1 MEKETKKENAGK
13 QNKRVVAKE
22 TREFRSNSFSLLLK
36 QQKYALEVYNCLNGS
51 DYKNP
56 EDVEILDVD
65 GGVSLTVRH
74 DAAFIIDSNLSIYEH
89 QSTVNPNMPLRI
101 LIYVSKLF
109 KSIARSG
116 DIFDEKLV
124 ELPFPRFVVFYNG
137 DDKWG
142 EDFELKL
149 SDAYKH
155 KGESPWLEL
164 RSRVINI
171 NPGHNEDLVGG
182 CGALNGYMTYVS
194 KVKEYRKEIGVE
206 AAVNKA
212 VDECIKENV
221 LGGFFKMYKDLIIN
235 DDLIDGTYETRLAR
249 KEKYVLRGVAENMLQ
264 MKMPLEQISEATKL
278 TVEEIKKIE
287 SDMYIDA

>member
-1 MEKETKKENAGK
+1 MKETKIENAAVQSKPG
-13 QNKRVVAKE
+13 AIKE

-56 EDVEILDVD
+56 EDVEVLDVD

-89 QSTVNPNMPLRI
+89 QSTINPNMPLRI

-116 DIFDEKLV
+116 DIFDEKLLK
-124 ELPFPRFVVFYNG
+124 LPFPRFVVFYNG

-155 KGESPWLEL
+155 KGEAPWLEL
-164 RSRVINI
+164 RCRVINI
-171 NPGHNEDLVGG
+171 NPGHNEELVGG

-194 KVKEYRKEIGVE
+194 KVKEYRKDIGVE

-249 KEKYVLRGVAENMLQ
+249 KEWYVRRDIAENMLRA
-264 MKMPLEQISEATKL
+264 KKDYKEISEMTRL
-278 TVEEIKKIE
+278 SIEEIKNIE
-287 SDMYIDA
+287 SEMFINV

>member
-13 QNKRVVAKE
+13 QNKPVVAKE

-36 QQKYALEVYNCLNGS
+36 QQKYALEVYNCLNDS

-89 QSTVNPNMPLRI
+89 QSTINPNMPLRI
-101 LIYVSKLF
+101 LIYVSNLF
-109 KSIARSG
+109 KAIIK
-116 DIFDEKLV
+116 DENIFGQYHVK
-124 ELPFPRFVVFYNG
+124 LPFPRFVVFYNG

-149 SDAYKH
+149 SDAYKY
-155 KGESPWLEL
+155 KGERPWLEL
-164 RSRVINI
+164 RCRVMNI
-171 NPGHNEDLVGG
+171 NPGHNENFISK
-182 CGALNGYMTYVS
+182 CNALNGYMTYVS
-194 KVKEYRKEIGVE
+194 KVKKYRGQIGIE

-221 LGGFFKMYKDLIIN
+221 LGGFFKMYKDVIIN
-235 DDLIDGTYETRLAR
+235 NDLIDGTYPTQL
-249 KEKYVLRGVAENMLQ
+249 KMHEKYVLRGVAENMLRA
-264 MKMPLEQISEATKL
+264 KKDYKEISEMTRL
-278 TVEEIKKIE
+278 SVEEIKKIE
-287 SDMYIDA
+287 SDMYTDA

>member
-1 MEKETKKENAGK
+1 MKETKIENAAVQGK
-13 QNKRVVAKE
+13 LGAIKE

-56 EDVEILDVD
+56 EDVEVLDVD

-89 QSTVNPNMPLRI
+89 QSTINPNMPLRI

-124 ELPFPRFVVFYNG
+124 KLPFPRFVVFYNG

-155 KGESPWLEL
+155 KGEAPWLEL
-164 RSRVINI
+164 KCRVINI
-171 NPGHNEDLVGG
+171 NPGHNEELVGG

-212 VDECIKENV
+212 VEECIKENV

-249 KEKYVLRGVAENMLQ
+249 KERYVRRDIAENMLRA
-264 MKMPLEQISEATKL
+264 KKDYKEISEMTRL
-278 TVEEIKKIE
+278 SIEEIKNIE
-287 SDMYIDA
+287 SEMFINL

>member
-1 MEKETKKENAGK
+1 MKETKIENAAVQSKPG
-13 QNKRVVAKE
+13 AIKE

-89 QSTVNPNMPLRI
+89 QSTINPNMPLRI

-137 DDKWG
+137 DYKWG

-155 KGESPWLEL
+155 KGEAPWLEL
-164 RSRVINI
+164 RCRVINI
-171 NPGHNEDLVGG
+171 NPGHNEELVGG

-212 VDECIKENV
+212 VEECIKENV

-249 KEKYVLRGVAENMLQ
+249 KERYVRRDIAENMLRA
-264 MKMPLEQISEATKL
+264 KKDYKEISEMTRL
-278 TVEEIKKIE
+278 SIEEIKNIE
-287 SDMYIDA
+287 SEMFINV

>member
-1 MEKETKKENAGK
+1 MKETKIENAAVQSKPG
-13 QNKRVVAKE
+13 AIKE

-89 QSTVNPNMPLRI
+89 QSTINPNMPLRI

-124 ELPFPRFVVFYNG
+124 KLPFPQFVVFYNG

-155 KGESPWLEL
+155 KGEAPWLEL
-164 RSRVINI
+164 KCWVINI
-171 NPGHNEDLVGG
+171 NPGHNEELVGG

-212 VDECIKENV
+212 VEECIKENV

-249 KEKYVLRGVAENMLQ
+249 KEWYVRRDIAENMLRA
-264 MKMPLEQISEATKL
+264 KKDYKEISEMTRL
-278 TVEEIKKIE
+278 SIEEIKNIE
-287 SDMYIDA
+287 SEMFINV